1 MIFVDAHVHI
11 YDCFDLELFFDSAFA
26 NFKSEA
32 SRLGQQDAFTGILL
46 LTETSKDKWFER
58 LTDYADNK
66 DGNGNKAIGDWAFRH
81 TDENCSLYARGGKN
95 QGLFLIAGR
104 QIVTAEKLEVLA
116 LATDKSLKDGAPIE
130 QAIQSIQDMGA
141 IPVIP
146 YGFGKWIGRRG
157 KILRDLL
164 KKTERT
170 KLFLGDN
177 GGRAKFLPR
186 SSYFKQAEKKGIRVL
201 PGSDPLPF
209 PFECQ
214 RAGSFGFSA
223 EGAVSTTHPAR
234 DIISILLDSTITF
247 QSYGQPEP
255 FLRFFRNQL
264 LMQIIK
270 RRCSS

>member
-11 YDCFDLELFFDSAFA
+11 YDCFHLPIFFESAFA
-26 NFKSEA
+26 NFQSEEA
-32 SRLGQQDAFTGILL
+32 RMGQGDDFTAALL
-46 LTETSKDKWFER
+46 LTESLKNNWFER
-58 LTDYADNK
+58 LASYASNK
-66 DGNGNKAIGDWAFRH
+66 TTAEAKTISGWTFHR
-81 TDENCSLYARGGKN
+81 TDEDCSLCARGSKN
-95 QGLFLIAGR
+95 QSLFLIAGR

-116 LATDKSLKDGAPIE
+116 LATDKKFKDGAPME
-130 QAIQSIQDMGA
+130 QVIQSIRDMGA

-164 KKTERT
+164 KKTEST

-177 GGRAKFLPR
+177 GGRPKFLPR
-186 SSYFKQAEKKGIRVL
+186 SSHFKQAGKKGIRVL

-209 PFECQ
+209 PSQCI
-214 RAGSFGFSA
+214 RPGSFGFSA

-234 DIISILLDSTITF
+234 DIIRILLDPTNTF